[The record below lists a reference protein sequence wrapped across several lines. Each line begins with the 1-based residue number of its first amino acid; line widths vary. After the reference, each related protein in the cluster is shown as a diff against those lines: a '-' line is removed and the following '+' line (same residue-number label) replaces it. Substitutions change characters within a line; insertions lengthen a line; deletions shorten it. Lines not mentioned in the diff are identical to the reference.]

1 MGRLYRKELEGP
13 RKISLGNF
21 RKGANAFSVE
31 YAPISPEKFSRRNQS
46 RGVPRMQCRQ
56 YNVKV
61 FEIGLEDPRSFL
73 SFLEANRALLA
84 HHLLSIHGEEDAEV
98 LEYLEEHGFHYLFN
112 TPLPPAKRGVEK
124 FRMLVREEEGSL
136 PREVSEALER
146 LKDLQEPVDAEA
158 ATASEGK
165 ETVLADAESEEREPP
180 LKIVRHPLRSGQFV
194 EYGGSVLLTERMN
207 SGAKVAA
214 LGSVIALGV
223 VEGDISSSGECVIVP
238 PMSRGTLLFHGT
250 KVESV
255 LLKYPLN
262 KISFAGET
270 IQIQPI
276 KKKEFH

>member
-1 MGRLYRKELEGP
+1 
-13 RKISLGNF
+13 
-21 RKGANAFSVE
+21 
-31 YAPISPEKFSRRNQS
+31 
-46 RGVPRMQCRQ
+46 MQCRQ

-112 TPLPPAKRGVEK
+112 TSLPPAKRGVEK

-136 PREVSEALER
+136 PREVREALER
-146 LKDLQEPVDAEA
+146 LKDLQEPEAEP
-158 ATASEGK
+158 EGSAE
-165 ETVLADAESEEREPP
+165 ETEGIPEGAENEEREPP

-194 EYGGSVLLTERMN
+194 EYSGSVLLTERMN

-214 LGSVIALGV
+214 LGSVIALGI

-250 KVESV
+250 KVEPE
-255 LLKYPLN
+255 LLKHPLN